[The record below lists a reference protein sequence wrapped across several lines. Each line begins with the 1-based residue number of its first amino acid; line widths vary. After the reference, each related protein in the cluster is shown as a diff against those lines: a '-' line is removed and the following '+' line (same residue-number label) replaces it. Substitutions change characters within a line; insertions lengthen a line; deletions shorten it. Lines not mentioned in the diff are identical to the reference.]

1 MEPEGSLRTS
11 RASPGLAKVHLHLD
25 QAKAWDGNGDY
36 GLVLIGAA
44 LWAATPSAS
53 PPDATG

>member
-53 PPDATG
+53 PLQ